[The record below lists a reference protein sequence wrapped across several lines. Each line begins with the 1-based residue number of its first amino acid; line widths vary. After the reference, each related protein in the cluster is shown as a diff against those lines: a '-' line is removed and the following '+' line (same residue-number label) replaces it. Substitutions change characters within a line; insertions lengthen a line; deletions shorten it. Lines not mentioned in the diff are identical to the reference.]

1 MQVTVELNL
10 SLPDPLDCEPMV
22 HIIIAPDS
30 FKGTATADQ
39 AARLIGEGVRSI
51 IRDAEIT
58 LAPMA
63 DGGEGTA
70 ATFDGQTIT
79 LPTTDAAGR
88 LTEASYV
95 LDGST
100 AYIDIAAASGLP
112 AVADQPVPLTGD
124 TYGTGVLIADAQTRG
139 ASRIVLCL
147 GGSATSDAGTGILV
161 ALGASPLD
169 AEGYSLKKGGGE
181 LGKLA
186 SIDTAQLNI
195 PAAAVEWVLLTD
207 VAATVPEA
215 ATVYAP
221 QKGASA
227 EDVTLLDAALT
238 HAAETLGIDPQ
249 TPRYG
254 AAGAVPV
261 GIHWLSTMLHGTDD
275 HIHVLPGAPL
285 VADALGLYESIPQAN
300 LVITGEGAFDAQS
313 LTGKVVGT
321 IADIVDGTDATLG
334 IIAGR
339 IDVDPGEGVLMVTM
353 GEPGDV
359 EKQLF
364 DAGAQL
370 AADYLRTS
378 TAQG

>member
-1 MQVTVELNL
+1 MQVTAALNA
-10 SLPDPLDCEPMV
+10 SLTLPLDLCAMV

-39 AARLIGEGVRSI
+39 AARLLGEGVRSV
-51 IRDAEIT
+51 IRDAQIT

-70 ATFDGQTIT
+70 ATFAGETIT

-95 LDGST
+95 LDGAT

-112 AVADQPVPLTGD
+112 AVADKPVPLTGD

-139 ASRIVLCL
+139 ATRIVLCL

-161 ALGASPLD
+161 ALGATPMNE
-169 AEGYSLKKGGGE
+169 AGYSLPKGGGS
-181 LGKLA
+181 LGDLA

-195 PAAAVEWVLLTD
+195 PAAALEWVLLTD
-207 VAATVPEA
+207 VNATVPEA
-215 ATVYAP
+215 ATVFAP

-227 EDVTLLDAALT
+227 EDVALLSAALT
-238 HAAETLGIDPQ
+238 HAAETLGVDPQ
-249 TPRYG
+249 TPGFG

-261 GIHWLSTMLHGTDD
+261 AIHWLSTMLHGSDS
-275 HIHVLPGAPL
+275 HVFVLPGAPL
-285 VADALGLYESIPQAN
+285 VADALGLTDTIPQAN
-300 LVITGEGAFDAQS
+300 LVITGEGRFDAQS

-321 IADIVDGTDATLG
+321 IADLVADTGATLA
-334 IIAGR
+334 IAAGR
-339 IDVDPGEGVLMVTM
+339 IDVDPGEGVLAAEM
-353 GEPGDV
+353 GEPVDV

-364 DAGAQL
+364 DAGARI
-370 AADYLRTS
+370 AADYLRIS

>member
-1 MQVTVELNL
+1 
-10 SLPDPLDCEPMV
+10 MV

-39 AARLIGEGVRSI
+39 AARLIGEGVRSV

-70 ATFDGQTIT
+70 ATFDGQVIT

-95 LDGST
+95 LDGTT

-112 AVADQPVPLTGD
+112 AVADNPVPLTGD

-139 ASRIVLCL
+139 ATRIVLCL

-169 AEGYSLKKGGGE
+169 AEGYSLPRGGGS
-181 LGKLA
+181 LGQLA

-207 VAATVPEA
+207 VHATVPEA
-215 ATVYAP
+215 ASVYAP

-227 EDVTLLDAALT
+227 EEVVLLDAALT
-238 HAAETLGIDPQ
+238 HAAETLGIDPH
-249 TPRYG
+249 TPRFG

-261 GIHWLSTMLHGTDD
+261 AIHWLSTMLHGTDD
-275 HIHVLPGAPL
+275 HVHVLPGAPL
-285 VADALGLYESIPQAN
+285 VADALGLYEAIPNAN

-321 IADIVDGTDATLG
+321 IADVAAGTDATLG

-339 IDVDPGEGVLMVTM
+339 IDVDPGPGVLTVEMDEGV
-353 GEPGDV
+353 DV

-364 DAGAQL
+364 DAGARL
-370 AADYLRTS
+370 AADYLRIS

>member
-1 MQVTVELNL
+1 MRH
-10 SLPDPLDCEPMV
+10 LPYPLDLGPMV

-30 FKGTATADQ
+30 YKGTATAEQ
-39 AARLIGEGVRSI
+39 AARLLGEGVRSV

-70 ATFDGQTIT
+70 ATFDGRTIT

-95 LDGST
+95 FDGST

-112 AVADQPVPLTGD
+112 AVADNKVPLTGD

-161 ALGASPLD
+161 ALGATPMN
-169 AEGYSLKKGGGE
+169 AEGYSLPKGGGS
-181 LGKLA
+181 LGDLD

-207 VAATVPEA
+207 VSATVPQA

-227 EDVTLLDAALT
+227 EDVMLLDAALT
-238 HAAETLGIDPQ
+238 HAAETLGIDPH
-249 TPRYG
+249 TPGFG

-261 GIHWLSTMLHGTDD
+261 GLYWLSTMLHGTAD

-285 VADALGLYESIPQAN
+285 VADALGLPESIPQAQ
-300 LVITGEGAFDAQS
+300 LVITGEGAFDEQS

-321 IADIVDGTDATLG
+321 IADLVEGTDATLA
-334 IIAGR
+334 IAAGR
-339 IDVDPGEGVLMVTM
+339 IDVDPGADVITVAM

-364 DAGAQL
+364 DAGAQI
-370 AADYLRTS
+370 AADYLRIS

>member
-1 MQVTVELNL
+1 
-10 SLPDPLDCEPMV
+10 MV

-30 FKGTATADQ
+30 FKGTATAEQ
-39 AARLIGEGVRSI
+39 AARLLGEGVRSV
-51 IRDAEIT
+51 IRDAQIT

-70 ATFDGQTIT
+70 ATFSGETIT

-112 AVADQPVPLTGD
+112 AVADNTVPLTGD

-139 ASRIVLCL
+139 ATRIVLCL
-147 GGSATSDAGTGILV
+147 GGSATTDAGTGILV
-161 ALGASPLD
+161 ALGATPMD
-169 AEGYSLKKGGGE
+169 EAGYSLRKGGGS
-181 LGKLA
+181 LGALA

-207 VAATVPEA
+207 VTATVPEA

-227 EDVTLLDAALT
+227 EDVALLESALT
-238 HAAETLGIDPQ
+238 HTAETLGIDPQ
-249 TPRYG
+249 TPGFG

-261 GIHWLSTMLHGTDD
+261 GIHWLSTMLHGTDS

-285 VADALGLYESIPQAN
+285 VADALGLGESIPQAN
-300 LVITGEGAFDAQS
+300 LVITGEGRFDAQS

-321 IADIVDGTDATLG
+321 IADIVAGTGATLA
-334 IIAGR
+334 IAAGR
-339 IDVDPGEGVLMVTM
+339 LDADPGPGVITAAM
-353 GEPGDV
+353 GEPVDV

-364 DAGAQL
+364 EAGARI
-370 AADYLRTS
+370 AADYLRIS

>member
-1 MQVTVELNL
+1 
-10 SLPDPLDCEPMV
+10 MV
-22 HIIIAPDS
+22 NIIIAPDS
-30 FKGTATADQ
+30 FKGTATAEQ

-51 IRDAEIT
+51 IRDADIT

-70 ATFDGQTIT
+70 ATFAGETVT

-100 AYIDIAAASGLP
+100 AYIDVAAASGLP
-112 AVADQPVPLTGD
+112 AVTDNPVPLTGD

-139 ASRIVLCL
+139 ATRIVLCL

-161 ALGASPLD
+161 ALGATPLN
-169 AEGYSLKKGGGE
+169 AAGYSLPKGGGS
-181 LGKLA
+181 LGELA

-207 VAATVPEA
+207 VHATVPEA
-215 ATVYAP
+215 ATVFAP

-227 EDVTLLDAALT
+227 EDVQLLDAALT
-238 HAAETLGIDPQ
+238 HAAETLGVDPH
-249 TPRYG
+249 TPGFG

-261 GIHWLSTMLHGTDD
+261 GIHWLSTMLHGTDS
-275 HIHVLPGAPL
+275 HVHVLPGAPL
-285 VADALGLYESIPQAN
+285 VADALGLTEAIPRAH

-321 IADIVDGTDATLG
+321 IADLVEGTDATLA
-334 IIAGR
+334 IAAGR
-339 IDVDPGEGVLMVTM
+339 IAVDPGDDVITVEM
-353 GEPGDV
+353 GAPVDV

-364 DAGAQL
+364 EAGAEI
-370 AADYLRTS
+370 AAAYLRIS

>member
-1 MQVTVELNL
+1 
-10 SLPDPLDCEPMV
+10 MV

-112 AVADQPVPLTGD
+112 AVADHPVPLTGD

-139 ASRIVLCL
+139 ATRIVLCL

-161 ALGASPLD
+161 ALGATPLD
-169 AEGYSLKKGGGE
+169 AEGYSLKKGGGS
-181 LGKLA
+181 LGQLA

-195 PAAAVEWVLLTD
+195 PAAAVEWILLTD
-207 VAATVPEA
+207 VDATVPEA

-238 HAAETLGIDPQ
+238 HAAETLGVDPD
-249 TPRYG
+249 TPRFG

-261 GIHWLSTMLHGTDD
+261 GIHWLSTMLHGTDS

-285 VADALGLYESIPQAN
+285 VADALGLNESIPQAN

-321 IADIVDGTDATLG
+321 IADIVAGTNATLG
-334 IIAGR
+334 IVAGR
-339 IDVDPGEGVLMVTM
+339 IDVDPGEDVLTVEM
-353 GEPGDV
+353 GEPVDV

-364 DAGAQL
+364 DAGARL
-370 AADYLRTS
+370 AADYLRIS

>member
-1 MQVTVELNL
+1 
-10 SLPDPLDCEPMV
+10 MV

-30 FKGTATADQ
+30 YKGTATAEQ
-39 AARLIGEGVRSI
+39 AARLLGEGVRSV

-70 ATFDGQTIT
+70 ATFDGRTIT

-95 LDGST
+95 FDGST

-112 AVADQPVPLTGD
+112 AVADNKVPLTGD

-161 ALGASPLD
+161 ALGATPMN
-169 AEGYSLKKGGGE
+169 AEGYSLPKGGGS
-181 LGKLA
+181 LGDLD

-207 VAATVPEA
+207 VSATVPQA

-227 EDVTLLDAALT
+227 EDVMLLDAALT
-238 HAAETLGIDPQ
+238 HAAETLGIDPH
-249 TPRYG
+249 TPGFG

-261 GIHWLSTMLHGTDD
+261 GLYWLSTMLHGTAD

-285 VADALGLYESIPQAN
+285 VADALGLPESIPQAL
-300 LVITGEGAFDAQS
+300 LVITGEGAFDEQS

-321 IADIVDGTDATLG
+321 IADLVEGTDATLA
-334 IIAGR
+334 IAAGR
-339 IDVDPGEGVLMVTM
+339 IDVDPGADVITVAM

-364 DAGAQL
+364 DAGAQI
-370 AADYLRTS
+370 AADYLRIS

>member
-1 MQVTVELNL
+1 
-10 SLPDPLDCEPMV
+10 MV

-112 AVADQPVPLTGD
+112 AVADHPVPLTGD

-139 ASRIVLCL
+139 ATRIVLCL

-161 ALGASPLD
+161 ALGATPLD
-169 AEGYSLKKGGGE
+169 AEGYSLKKGGGS
-181 LGKLA
+181 LGQLA

-195 PAAAVEWVLLTD
+195 PAAAVEWILLTD
-207 VAATVPEA
+207 VDATVPEA

-227 EDVTLLDAALT
+227 EDVTLLSTALT
-238 HAAETLGIDPQ
+238 HAAETLGIDPH
-249 TPRYG
+249 TPRFG

-261 GIHWLSTMLHGTDD
+261 GIHWLSTMLHGTDS

-285 VADALGLYESIPQAN
+285 VADALGLNESIPQAN

-321 IADIVDGTDATLG
+321 IADIVAGTNATLG
-334 IIAGR
+334 IVAGR
-339 IDVDPGEGVLMVTM
+339 IDVDPGEDVLTVEM
-353 GEPGDV
+353 GEPVDV

-364 DAGAQL
+364 DAGARL
-370 AADYLRTS
+370 AADYLRIS

>member
-1 MQVTVELNL
+1 MRH
-10 SLPDPLDCEPMV
+10 SPYPLDLGPKV
-22 HIIIAPDS
+22 HISIAPDTY
-30 FKGTATADQ
+30 KGTATAEQ
-39 AARLIGEGVRSI
+39 AARLLGEGVRSV

-70 ATFDGQTIT
+70 ATFDGRTIT

-95 LDGST
+95 FDGST

-112 AVADQPVPLTGD
+112 AVADNKVPLTGD

-161 ALGASPLD
+161 ALGATPMN
-169 AEGYSLKKGGGE
+169 AEGYSLPKGGGS
-181 LGKLA
+181 LGDLD

-207 VAATVPEA
+207 VSATVPQA

-227 EDVTLLDAALT
+227 EDVMLLDAALT
-238 HAAETLGIDPQ
+238 HAAETLGIDPH
-249 TPRYG
+249 TPGFG

-261 GIHWLSTMLHGTDD
+261 GLYWLSTMLHGTAD

-285 VADALGLYESIPQAN
+285 VADALGLPESIPQAP
-300 LVITGEGAFDAQS
+300 LVITGEGAFDEQS

-321 IADIVDGTDATLG
+321 IADLVEGTDATLA
-334 IIAGR
+334 IAAGR
-339 IDVDPGEGVLMVTM
+339 IDVDPGADVITVAM

-364 DAGAQL
+364 DAGAQI
-370 AADYLRTS
+370 AADYLRIS